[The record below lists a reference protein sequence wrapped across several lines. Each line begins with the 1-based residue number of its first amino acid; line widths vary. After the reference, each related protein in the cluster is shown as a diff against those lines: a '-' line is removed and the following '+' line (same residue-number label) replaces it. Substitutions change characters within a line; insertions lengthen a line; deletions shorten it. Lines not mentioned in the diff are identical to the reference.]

1 MSDHKES
8 PPRDP
13 QMKDLL
19 SRVAGFGASR
29 AAGSARSDLGG
40 AALAFTAVAI
50 LGNWAEE
57 FTAFEWSLWA
67 VQAILALSLT
77 LVWGYGG
84 IFSLGQAAI
93 YGIGG
98 YTYGFW
104 AINLADNTGETL
116 TAVLAAVGVG
126 AAFAALL
133 GYFMFY
139 GNINDVYVA
148 IVTLATSLVLF
159 AFMNSTSGSA
169 YRIGDAAFGGY
180 NGMTRIPRITWRL
193 PGGES
198 HELTRTQFLLFCVAA
213 GLLIAVGIRV
223 LSRRPFG
230 RIAVA
235 LQHNELR
242 TGLLGYDVRW
252 HKLAVFTIGGAIAA
266 LAGAL
271 FAAWGRFMSPTV
283 FSLTPAAL
291 VVIWVLVGGRNSV
304 AGAFVGVLVVKG
316 FSSWFGGA
324 SGDNEPIVLGVI
336 LILIVL
342 ALPGGIVP
350 SILRLKKW
358 ILSRIKPARSDELT
372 TNAEPTVQHS
382 ELRPDMALSSSAS
395 PPLKSAHQG
404 TRLIATAGLTK
415 RFGGLAAV
423 DAVTLE
429 FPRGVSCLI
438 GPNGAGKTTLLGLLS
453 GRQSPTA
460 GTVTLD
466 GQDLTKREPFQRARF
481 GVGTK
486 LQVASVYESLTVKEN
501 LWLACYAMTRD
512 IKQADQRA
520 ESLLGWLDLS
530 EEAQQ
535 AAGNLSHGKKQWLE
549 IGMVVSTDP
558 AVVLLDE
565 PTAGMTRH
573 ETQRTAALVKQ
584 LGEKASVIVVE
595 HDMDFVRQLDAPIT
609 VLHMGSMF
617 KQGTFNEL
625 ANDDSVIDIY
635 LGTQISSAEDNTAD
649 NTSEDNT
656 SEDIASSHTGSTSS
670 STGISTNI
678 NADRADADS

>member
-1 MSDHKES
+1 M
-8 PPRDP
+8 R
-13 QMKDLL
+13 DLL
-19 SRVAGFGASR
+19 ARVAGSGAKP
-29 AAGSARSDLGG
+29 AGGSVRRDLGG
-40 AALAFTAVAI
+40 AALAFAAAAV
-50 LGNWAEE
+50 LGNWVEE

-104 AINLADNTGETL
+104 AINLADNTGESL
-116 TAVLAAVGVG
+116 TAVLVAVLVG
-126 AAFAALL
+126 AVFAALL

-139 GNINDVYVA
+139 GNVTDVYVA
-148 IVTLATSLVLF
+148 IITLATSLVLF
-159 AFMNSTSGSA
+159 AFVNSTSGRA
-169 YRIGDAAFGGY
+169 YRIGDAPFGGY
-180 NGMTRIPRITWRL
+180 NGMPRIPRITWRL

-198 HELTRTQFLLFCVAA
+198 HELTRTQFFLFCVAA
-213 GLLIAVGIRV
+213 GLLIAVAIRV

-266 LAGAL
+266 FAGAL
-271 FAAWGRFMSPTV
+271 FAAWGRFMSPPV

-291 VVIWVLVGGRNSV
+291 VVIWVLVGGRSSV
-304 AGAFVGVLVVKG
+304 SGAFVGVLVVKG

-336 LILIVL
+336 LVLIVL
-342 ALPGGIVP
+342 LLPGGIVANLSKLRKWAQSRLSLSATRLGADAETVDHQFEP
-350 SILRLKKW
+350 SI
-358 ILSRIKPARSDELT
+358 
-372 TNAEPTVQHS
+372 
-382 ELRPDMALSSSAS
+382 AS
-395 PPLKSAHQG
+395 PTPEFAQQRA
-404 TRLIATAGLTK
+404 RLIATAAVTK

-438 GPNGAGKTTLLGLLS
+438 GPNGAGKSTLLDLLS
-453 GRQSPTA
+453 GRQRPTA
-460 GTVTLD
+460 GAVMLD
-466 GQDLTKREPFQRARF
+466 GQDLTKSEPFLRARG

-486 LQVASVYESLTVKEN
+486 LQVASVYESLTVREN
-501 LWLACYAMTRD
+501 LWLACYAMPRE
-512 IKQADQRA
+512 IEEADRRA
-520 ESLLGWLDLS
+520 AGLLEWLDLRD
-530 EEAQQ
+530 EAEQP
-535 AAGNLSHGKKQWLE
+535 AGTLSHGKKQWLE

-558 AVVLLDE
+558 SVVLLDE
-565 PTAGMTRH
+565 PTAGMTRE
-573 ETQRTAALVKQ
+573 ETERTANLVRE
-584 LGEKASVIVVE
+584 LGERASVIVVE

-617 KQGTFNEL
+617 TQGTFDEL
-625 ANDDSVIDIY
+625 SGDDRVIDIY
-635 LGTQISSAEDNTAD
+635 LGAHHNGSAAGGPGSVPGRPLSASNAEAD
-649 NTSEDNT
+649 S
-656 SEDIASSHTGSTSS
+656 AVTGGGS
-670 STGISTNI
+670 
-678 NADRADADS
+678 ADADA

>member
-1 MSDHKES
+1 M
-8 PPRDP
+8 R
-13 QMKDLL
+13 DLL
-19 SRVAGFGASR
+19 ARVAGSEAKP
-29 AAGSARSDLGG
+29 AGGNVRRDLGG
-40 AALAFTAVAI
+40 AALAFAAAAV
-50 LGNWAEE
+50 LGNWVEE

-84 IFSLGQAAI
+84 IFSLGQAAV

-104 AINLADNTGETL
+104 AINLADDTGESL
-116 TAVLAAVGVG
+116 TAVLVAVLVG
-126 AAFAALL
+126 AVFAALL

-139 GNINDVYVA
+139 GNVTDVYVA
-148 IVTLATSLVLF
+148 IITLATSLVLF
-159 AFMNSTSGSA
+159 AFVNSTSGRA
-169 YRIGDAAFGGY
+169 YRIGDAPFGGY
-180 NGMTRIPRITWRL
+180 NGMPRIPRITWRL

-198 HELTRTQFLLFCVAA
+198 HELTRTQFFLFCVAA
-213 GLLIAVGIRV
+213 GLLIAVVIRM

-266 LAGAL
+266 FAGAL
-271 FAAWGRFMSPTV
+271 FAAWGRFMSPPV

-291 VVIWVLVGGRNSV
+291 VVIWVLVGGRGSV
-304 AGAFVGVLVVKG
+304 SGAFVGVLVVKG

-336 LILIVL
+336 LVLIVL
-342 ALPGGIVP
+342 LLPGGIVANL
-350 SILRLKKW
+350 SGLRKW
-358 ILSRIKPARSDELT
+358 TQSRILLSADRLGADAETVDRQLKPYL
-372 TNAEPTVQHS
+372 
-382 ELRPDMALSSSAS
+382 AS
-395 PPLKSAHQG
+395 PTPEVAQQRA
-404 TRLIATAGLTK
+404 RLIATAAVTK

-438 GPNGAGKTTLLGLLS
+438 GPNGAGKSTLLDLLS
-453 GRQSPTA
+453 GRQRPTA
-460 GTVTLD
+460 GAVMLD
-466 GQDLTKREPFQRARF
+466 SQDLTKREPFLRARS

-486 LQVASVYESLTVKEN
+486 LQVASVFESLTVREN
-501 LWLACYAMTRD
+501 LWLACYAMPRD
-512 IKQADQRA
+512 IEEADRRA
-520 ESLLGWLDLS
+520 AGLLEWLDLQD
-530 EEAQQ
+530 EAEQT
-535 AAGNLSHGKKQWLE
+535 AGTLAHGKKQWLE

-558 AVVLLDE
+558 SVVLLDE
-565 PTAGMTRH
+565 PTAGMTRE
-573 ETQRTAALVKQ
+573 ETERTANLVRE

-617 KQGTFNEL
+617 TQGTFEEL
-625 ANDDSVIDIY
+625 SGDDRVIDIY
-635 LGTQISSAEDNTAD
+635 LGAHHSNGSSIDSRRPAPGRPPNVGGTKAD
-649 NTSEDNT
+649 GA
-656 SEDIASSHTGSTSS
+656 IAAGGS
-670 STGISTNI
+670 
-678 NADRADADS
+678 ADADA

>member
-1 MSDHKES
+1 MKE
-8 PPRDP
+8 
-13 QMKDLL
+13 ML
-19 SRVAGFGASR
+19 SRVSGSGAQP
-29 AAGSARSDLGG
+29 ATGSVQRDLGG
-40 AALAFTAVAI
+40 AVLAFAAAAVV
-50 LGNWAEE
+50 GNWVEE

-104 AINLADNTGETL
+104 AINLADNTGESL
-116 TAVLAAVGVG
+116 TAVLVAVVVG
-126 AAFAALL
+126 AVFAALL

-139 GNINDVYVA
+139 GNVTDVYVA
-148 IVTLATSLVLF
+148 IITLATSLVLF
-159 AFMNSTSGSA
+159 AFVNSTSGRA
-169 YRIGDAAFGGY
+169 YRIGDAPFGGY
-180 NGMTRIPRITWRL
+180 NGMPRIPRLTWRL

-213 GLLIAVGIRV
+213 GLLIAVFIRV

-252 HKLAVFTIGGAIAA
+252 HKLAVFTLGGAIAA
-266 LAGAL
+266 FAGAL
-271 FAAWGRFMSPTV
+271 FAAWGRFMSPPV

-291 VVIWVLVGGRNSV
+291 VVIWVLVGGRSSV
-304 AGAFVGVLVVKG
+304 SGAFVGVLVVKG

-336 LILIVL
+336 LVLIVL
-342 ALPGGIVP
+342 LLPGGIVTN
-350 SILRLKKW
+350 
-358 ILSRIKPARSDELT
+358 LSRLRQWAQSRISL
-372 TNAEPTVQHS
+372 NANRLGADAETVDHTPEPYRAAPTPQDVQ
-382 ELRPDMALSSSAS
+382 RRA
-395 PPLKSAHQG
+395 
-404 TRLIATAGLTK
+404 RLITTEAVTK
-415 RFGGLAAV
+415 RYGGLAAV

-438 GPNGAGKTTLLGLLS
+438 GPNGAGKSTLLDLLS
-453 GRQSPTA
+453 GRQRPTA
-460 GTVTLD
+460 GAVTLD
-466 GQDLTKREPFQRARF
+466 GQDLTRREPFLRARG

-486 LQVASVYESLTVKEN
+486 LQVASIYESLTVREN
-501 LWLACYAMTRD
+501 LWLACYAMPRD
-512 IKQADQRA
+512 TEAADRRA
-520 ESLLGWLDLS
+520 AGLLDWLDLRD
-530 EEAQQ
+530 EAER
-535 AAGNLSHGKKQWLE
+535 AAGTLSHGKKQWLE

-558 AVVLLDE
+558 SVVLLDE
-565 PTAGMTRH
+565 PTAGMTRE
-573 ETQRTAALVKQ
+573 ETARTANLVRE
-584 LGEKASVIVVE
+584 LGETASVIVVE

-617 KQGTFNEL
+617 VQGTFEEL
-625 ANDDSVIDIY
+625 SGDDRVIDIY
-635 LGTQISSAEDNTAD
+635 LGAHHGNGGPADDRESAPSGPAD
-649 NTSEDNT
+649 TDSDAA
-656 SEDIASSHTGSTSS
+656 DGASASGGST
-670 STGISTNI
+670 
-678 NADRADADS
+678 DADA

>member
-1 MSDHKES
+1 M
-8 PPRDP
+8 R
-13 QMKDLL
+13 DLL
-19 SRVAGFGASR
+19 ARIAG
-29 AAGSARSDLGG
+29 AGPEPAQGNVRRDLGG
-40 AALAFTAVAI
+40 AALAFAAAAV
-50 LGNWAEE
+50 LGNWVEE

-104 AINLADNTGETL
+104 AINLADNTGESL
-116 TAVLAAVGVG
+116 TAVLVAVLVG
-126 AAFAALL
+126 AVFAALL

-139 GNINDVYVA
+139 GNVTDVYVA
-148 IVTLATSLVLF
+148 IITLATSLVLF
-159 AFMNSTSGSA
+159 AFVNSTSGRA
-169 YRIGDAAFGGY
+169 YRIGDAPFGGY
-180 NGMTRIPRITWRL
+180 NGMPRIPRITWRL

-198 HELTRTQFLLFCVAA
+198 HELTRTQFFLFCVAA
-213 GLLIAVGIRV
+213 GLLIAVAIRV

-271 FAAWGRFMSPTV
+271 FAAWGRFMSPPV

-291 VVIWVLVGGRNSV
+291 VVIWVLVGGRSSV
-304 AGAFVGVLVVKG
+304 SGAFVGVLVVKG

-324 SGDNEPIVLGVI
+324 SGDNEPIVLGV
-336 LILIVL
+336 LLVLIVL
-342 ALPGGIVP
+342 LLPGGIVAN
-350 SILRLKKW
+350 
-358 ILSRIKPARSDELT
+358 LSRLRKW
-372 TNAEPTVQHS
+372 VQS
-382 ELRPDMALSSSAS
+382 RIALSAAG
-395 PPLKSAHQG
+395 LGVAAETVDHQLEPYLA
-404 TRLIATAGLTK
+404 TPTAEVAQQRARLIATAAVTK

-438 GPNGAGKTTLLGLLS
+438 GPNGAGKSTLLDLLS
-453 GRQSPTA
+453 GRQRPTA
-460 GTVTLD
+460 GAVMLD
-466 GQDLTKREPFQRARF
+466 GQDLTMREPFLRARG

-486 LQVASVYESLTVKEN
+486 LQVASVYESLTVREN
-501 LWLACYAMTRD
+501 LWLACYAMPRD
-512 IKQADQRA
+512 IEEADRRA
-520 ESLLGWLDLS
+520 AGLLEWLDLRD
-530 EEAQQ
+530 EAEQV
-535 AAGNLSHGKKQWLE
+535 AGTLSHGKKQWLE

-558 AVVLLDE
+558 SVVLLDE
-565 PTAGMTRH
+565 PTAGMTRE
-573 ETQRTAALVKQ
+573 ETERTANLVRE

-617 KQGTFNEL
+617 TQGTFEEL
-625 ANDDSVIDIY
+625 SGDDRVIDIY
-635 LGTQISSAEDNTAD
+635 LGAHHSNGTPSDGRASAPGRPPNA
-649 NTSEDNT
+649 
-656 SEDIASSHTGSTSS
+656 GSTE
-670 STGISTNI
+670 
-678 NADRADADS
+678 ADGAITAGGSADADA

>member
-1 MSDHKES
+1 MSA
-8 PPRDP
+8 
-13 QMKDLL
+13 LL
-19 SRVAGFGASR
+19 ARI
-29 AAGSARSDLGG
+29 AGSGAEPGAGSVRRDLGG
-40 AALAFTAVAI
+40 AVLAFAAAAV
-50 LGNWAEE
+50 LGNWVEE

-104 AINLADNTGETL
+104 AINLIDNTGESI
-116 TAVLAAVGVG
+116 TALLVAVAVGT
-126 AAFAALL
+126 AFAALL

-139 GNINDVYVA
+139 GNVTDVYVA
-148 IVTLATSLVLF
+148 IITLATSLVLF
-159 AFMNSTSGSA
+159 AFVNSTSGTA
-169 YRIGDAAFGGY
+169 YRIGDAPFGGY

-198 HELTRTQFLLFCVAA
+198 HELTRTQFFLFCVAA
-213 GLLIAVGIRV
+213 GLLIAVAIRV

-252 HKLAVFTIGGAIAA
+252 HKLAVFTIGGAIASF
-266 LAGAL
+266 AGAL

-291 VVIWVLVGGRNSV
+291 VVIWVLVGGRSSV

-324 SGDNEPIVLGVI
+324 SGDNEPMVLGVI
-336 LILIVL
+336 LVLIVL
-342 ALPGGIVP
+342 ALPGGIVAN
-350 SILRLKKW
+350 ILRLRRW
-358 ILSRIKPARSDELT
+358 GRAR
-372 TNAEPTVQHS
+372 
-382 ELRPDMALSSSAS
+382 AS
-395 PPLKSAHQG
+395 PPREPQAHAEDTVDQQSERHPDIADP
-404 TRLIATAGLTK
+404 TDPQRRPRLIATEAVTK
-415 RFGGLAAV
+415 RYGGLAAV
-423 DAVTLE
+423 DAVSLE

-438 GPNGAGKTTLLGLLS
+438 GPNGAGKSTLLDLLS

-460 GTVTLD
+460 GAVILD
-466 GQDLTKREPFQRARF
+466 GEDLTKRKPFLRARE
-481 GVGTK
+481 GVGFK
-486 LQVASVYESLTVKEN
+486 LQVASIFGTLTVREN
-501 LWLACYAMTRD
+501 LWLACYAMPRD
-512 IKQADQRA
+512 IEQANQRA
-520 ESLLGWLDLS
+520 ASLLEWLDLRD
-530 EEAQQ
+530 EADRT
-535 AAGNLSHGKKQWLE
+535 AGTLSHGKKQWLE

-558 AVVLLDE
+558 SVVLLDE
-565 PTAGMTRH
+565 PTAGMTRE
-573 ETQRTAALVKQ
+573 ETARTAGLVRD
-584 LGEKASVIVVE
+584 LGERASVIVVE

-617 KQGTFNEL
+617 TQGTFEEL
-625 ANDDSVIDIY
+625 SSDDRVIDIY
-635 LGTQISSAEDNTAD
+635 LGAHHGNGDPEGGGSAHGDEANGAGAAD
-649 NTSEDNT
+649 E
-656 SEDIASSHTGSTSS
+656 GP
-670 STGISTNI
+670 
-678 NADRADADS
+678 ADVDA

>member
-1 MSDHKES
+1 M
-8 PPRDP
+8 R
-13 QMKDLL
+13 DLL
-19 SRVAGFGASR
+19 ARI
-29 AAGSARSDLGG
+29 AGSGPKPAQGNVRRDLGG
-40 AALAFTAVAI
+40 AALAFAAAAV
-50 LGNWAEE
+50 LGNWVEE

-104 AINLADNTGETL
+104 AINLADNTGESL
-116 TAVLAAVGVG
+116 TAVVVAVLVG
-126 AAFAALL
+126 AVFAALL

-139 GNINDVYVA
+139 GNVTDVYVA
-148 IVTLATSLVLF
+148 IITLATSLVLF
-159 AFMNSTSGSA
+159 AFVNSTSGRA
-169 YRIGDAAFGGY
+169 YRIGDAPFGGY
-180 NGMTRIPRITWRL
+180 NGMPRIPRITWRL

-198 HELTRTQFLLFCVAA
+198 HELTRTQFFLFCVAA
-213 GLLIAVGIRV
+213 GLLIAVAIRV

-266 LAGAL
+266 FAGAL
-271 FAAWGRFMSPTV
+271 FAAWGRFMSPPV

-291 VVIWVLVGGRNSV
+291 VVIWVLVGGRSSV
-304 AGAFVGVLVVKG
+304 SGAFVGVLVVKG

-336 LILIVL
+336 LVLIVL
-342 ALPGGIVP
+342 LLPGGIVAN
-350 SILRLKKW
+350 
-358 ILSRIKPARSDELT
+358 LSRLRTWAQSRISLSATRLGAD
-372 TNAEPTVQHS
+372 AESVDHQP
-382 ELRPDMALSSSAS
+382 EPYLAS
-395 PPLKSAHQG
+395 PTPEVAHQRA
-404 TRLIATAGLTK
+404 RLIATAAVTK

-438 GPNGAGKTTLLGLLS
+438 GPNGAGKSTLLDLLS
-453 GRQSPTA
+453 GRQRPTA
-460 GTVTLD
+460 GAVILD
-466 GQDLTKREPFQRARF
+466 GQDLTKREPFLRARG

-486 LQVASVYESLTVKEN
+486 LQVASVYESLTVREN
-501 LWLACYAMTRD
+501 LWLACYAMPRD
-512 IKQADQRA
+512 IEEADRRA
-520 ESLLGWLDLS
+520 AGLLEWLDLRDES
-530 EEAQQ
+530 EQ
-535 AAGNLSHGKKQWLE
+535 AAGTLSHGKKQWLE

-558 AVVLLDE
+558 SVVLLDE
-565 PTAGMTRH
+565 PTAGMTRE
-573 ETQRTAALVKQ
+573 ETERTANLVRE

-617 KQGTFNEL
+617 TQGTFEEL
-625 ANDDSVIDIY
+625 SGDDRVIDIY
-635 LGTQISSAEDNTAD
+635 LGAHHGNGETAD
-649 NTSEDNT
+649 
-656 SEDIASSHTGSTSS
+656 TGGVAPDTAG
-670 STGISTNI
+670 TGGGS
-678 NADRADADS
+678 ADADA

>member
-1 MSDHKES
+1 M
-8 PPRDP
+8 R
-13 QMKDLL
+13 DLL
-19 SRVAGFGASR
+19 SRVAGSGAQPANGNVR
-29 AAGSARSDLGG
+29 RDLGG
-40 AALAFTAVAI
+40 AVLAFAAAAV
-50 LGNWAEE
+50 LGNWVEE

-104 AINLADNTGETL
+104 AINMIDNTGESI
-116 TAVLAAVGVG
+116 TAVLVAVAVGT
-126 AAFAALL
+126 AFAALL

-139 GNINDVYVA
+139 GNVTDVYVA
-148 IVTLATSLVLF
+148 IITLATSLVLF
-159 AFMNSTSGSA
+159 AFVNSTSGTE
-169 YRIGDAAFGGY
+169 YRIGDAPFGGY

-198 HELTRTQFLLFCVAA
+198 HELTRTQFFLFCVAT
-213 GLLIAVGIRV
+213 GLLIAVAIRV

-252 HKLAVFTIGGAIAA
+252 HKLAVFTIGGAVASF
-266 LAGAL
+266 AGAL

-291 VVIWVLVGGRNSV
+291 VVIWVLVGGRSSV

-336 LILIVL
+336 LVVIVL
-342 ALPGGIVP
+342 ALPGGIVAN
-350 SILRLKKW
+350 ILRLRNW
-358 ILSRIKPARSDELT
+358 RRGRSSPQRGPQADAEDTAALDSDRHLAIADPADIER
-372 TNAEPTVQHS
+372 
-382 ELRPDMALSSSAS
+382 RP
-395 PPLKSAHQG
+395 
-404 TRLIATAGLTK
+404 RLIATEAVTK
-415 RFGGLAAV
+415 RYGGLAAV
-423 DAVTLE
+423 DAVSLE

-438 GPNGAGKTTLLGLLS
+438 GPNGAGKSTLLDLLS

-460 GTVTLD
+460 GAVILD
-466 GQDLTKREPFQRARF
+466 GEDLTKRKPFLRARE
-481 GVGTK
+481 GVGFK
-486 LQVASVYESLTVKEN
+486 LQVASIYGTLTVREN
-501 LWLACYAMTRD
+501 LWLACYAMPRD
-512 IKQADQRA
+512 IEQADRGA
-520 ESLLGWLDLS
+520 ARLLEWLDLLD
-530 EEAQQ
+530 EADRT
-535 AAGNLSHGKKQWLE
+535 AGTLSHGKKQWLE
-549 IGMVVSTDP
+549 IGMVVSTNP
-558 AVVLLDE
+558 SVVLLDE
-565 PTAGMTRH
+565 PTAGMTRD
-573 ETQRTAALVKQ
+573 ETARTAGLVRE
-584 LGEKASVIVVE
+584 LGEGASVIVVE

-617 KQGTFNEL
+617 TQGTFEEL
-625 ANDDSVIDIY
+625 SNDDRLIDIY
-635 LGTQISSAEDNTAD
+635 LGAHHGNGD
-649 NTSEDNT
+649 SEDGGRSVPGNEVSGAGT
-656 SEDIASSHTGSTSS
+656 EGGS
-670 STGISTNI
+670 
-678 NADRADADS
+678 ADVDA